1 MCIKQELAF
10 SYNKGVYQIMCGMN
24 NNINNGI
31 GGAFVFL
38 VIFKCLP
45 FFIYQ
50 HIEMLVLQ
58 VKEFLL
64 LKPLV
69 IVCIPS
75 LCGVLMSDV
84 LETMSWY

>member
-1 MCIKQELAF
+1 MLETACV
-10 SYNKGVYQIMCGMN
+10 YNRSGHLVGDNKIVYQIMSGMSN

-45 FFIYQ
+45 FFLYQ
-50 HIEMLVLQ
+50 HTEMLVSQ

-69 IVCIPS
+69 IVIYTIIVWC
-75 LCGVLMSDV
+75 SDV
-84 LETMSWY
+84 

>member
-1 MCIKQELAF
+1 M
-10 SYNKGVYQIMCGMN
+10 YRMNN

-45 FFIYQ
+45 FVIYQ
-50 HIEMLVLQ
+50 HIEMLVSQ

-69 IVCIPS
+69 VVMCTFIVWC
-75 LCGVLMSDV
+75 SDI
-84 LETMSWY
+84 

>member
-1 MCIKQELAF
+1 M
-10 SYNKGVYQIMCGMN
+10 YGMSD

-38 VIFKCLP
+38 AIFKCLA

-50 HIEMLVLQ
+50 HIEMLVSQ

-69 IVCIPS
+69 IVMYTFIVWC
-75 LCGVLMSDV
+75 SDV
-84 LETMSWY
+84 

>member
-1 MCIKQELAF
+1 
-10 SYNKGVYQIMCGMN
+10 MN
-24 NNINNGI
+24 NSNINNGI

-38 VIFKCLP
+38 VIFKCLQ

-50 HIEMLVLQ
+50 HTEMRVSQ

-69 IVCIPS
+69 IVMYFFIVWC
-75 LCGVLMSDV
+75 SDV
-84 LETMSWY
+84 